1 MKEKSIEILLFLLL
15 PLLVEYVNEKK
26 ISGTLDV
33 EDLRETRVKN
43 PKNDATRIKIQ
54 NNVIIKKNIIN

>member
-1 MKEKSIEILLFLLL
+1 MSIEILLFLLL

-43 PKNDATRIKIQ
+43 SQTDAVHIQIQ
-54 NNVIIKKNIIN
+54 NLMREKKKIRK